1 MVDFFFPQQILFSY
15 AKLSARS
22 CQNLF
27 KFILIVICSVMAPCF
42 NIGKHLVFPFSG
54 APRVNQ

>member
-1 MVDFFFPQQILFSY
+1 MVDFFPPTIHFSY

-42 NIGKHLVFPFSG
+42 NTEKHLVFPFSG
-54 APRVNQ
+54 TARVNQ